1 MRRKPKENNF
11 KAVLETIRDL
21 MNTECVVP
29 DWLQDVLL
37 GYGDPGSAHYSR
49 WALVFGLIQR
59 ASARHIMDICCCF
72 SMHIIAQSC
81 LIIVFRYQPISL
93 QWVSS
98 SPCFNLCINWNM
110 YISCVAILIH
120 SSFPFVFPNIRISCS
135 PCSLMEHLYAMEG
148 FVHTQCVYRP

>member
-1 MRRKPKENNF
+1 MWIFFKNVPFYQDVYESFNIIMRRKPKENNF

-72 SMHIIAQSC
+72 SMHLISQSC
-81 LIIVFRYQPISL
+81 LINVFRYQPISL
-93 QWVSS
+93 QWVLSS
-98 SPCFNLCINWNM
+98 LCFNLCMNWNM
-110 YISCVAILIH
+110 YVSCLAILIH
-120 SSFPFVFPNIRISCS
+120 SSFP
-135 PCSLMEHLYAMEG
+135 
-148 FVHTQCVYRP
+148 